1 MARKAKKLK
10 LKKKDQKKLKE
21 LSQSGTLKARK
32 LNRCRILSLK
42 AEGKS
47 LDEIA
52 DVLKMSKVT
61 VNQICQRYEKE
72 GLESA
77 LNERPRSGKPSIF
90 SGKQKAKIT
99 ALACSDA
106 PEGRSQWSL
115 RLLADKAIELKL
127 VDSISHTD
135 VGRILKKRNQTTLK
149 TAMVHWRN

>member
-1 MARKAKKLK
+1 MAIIAKKAKKLK
-10 LKKKDQKKLKE
+10 LTKKEQRKLKE

-32 LNRCRILSLK
+32 LNRCRILLLK

-52 DVLKMSKVT
+52 DVLKMSRVT
-61 VNQICQRYEKE
+61 VHQICRRYEKE

-77 LNERPRSGKPSIF
+77 INERPRSGKPSIF

-115 RLLADKAIELKL
+115 RLLADRAVELKL
-127 VDSISHTD
+127 VESISHTD
-135 VGRILKKRNQTTLK
+135 VGRILKKTKSNRT
-149 TAMVHWRN
+149 

>member
-1 MARKAKKLK
+1 MAKKAKKLK
-10 LKKKDQKKLKE
+10 LTKKAQRKLKE

-32 LNRCRILSLK
+32 LNRCRILLLK

-52 DVLKMSKVT
+52 DVLKMSRVT
-61 VNQICQRYEKE
+61 VHQICQRYKKE

-90 SGKQKAKIT
+90 SGKQRAKIT
-99 ALACSDA
+99 ALACCEA

-115 RLLADKAIELKL
+115 RLLADRAVELKL
-127 VDSISHTD
+127 VESISHTD
-135 VGRILKKRNQTTLK
+135 VGRILKKTKSSRT
-149 TAMVHWRN
+149 

>member
-1 MARKAKKLK
+1 MARKAKKLR

-47 LDEIA
+47 LNEIA

-99 ALACSDA
+99 ALACTNA

-115 RLLADKAIELKL
+115 RLLADKAVELKL

-135 VGRILKKRNQTTLK
+135 VGRILKKTKSNHT
-149 TAMVHWRN
+149 

>member
-10 LKKKDQKKLKE
+10 VTKKDQKKLKE
-21 LSQSGTLKARK
+21 LSESGTIKARK

-42 AEGKS
+42 VQGKT

-52 DVLKMSKVT
+52 DLLKMSRVT
-61 VNQICQRYEKE
+61 VHHVCQRYENE
-72 GLESA
+72 GLDGA
-77 LNERPRSGKPSIF
+77 LNERPRPGKPSIF

-99 ALACSDA
+99 ALACSKA
-106 PEGRSQWSL
+106 PEGRSRWSL

-135 VGRILKKRNQTTLK
+135 VGRILKKTKSSHT
-149 TAMVHWRN
+149 

>member
-1 MARKAKKLK
+1 MARKAKKLR

-47 LDEIA
+47 LNEIA
-52 DVLKMSKVT
+52 EVLKMSKVT

-99 ALACSDA
+99 ALACTNA

-115 RLLADKAIELKL
+115 RLLADKAVELKL

-135 VGRILKKRNQTTLK
+135 VGRILKKTKSNHT
-149 TAMVHWRN
+149 

>member
-1 MARKAKKLK
+1 MAKKAKKLK
-10 LKKKDQKKLKE
+10 LTKKEQRKLKE

-32 LNRCRILSLK
+32 LNRCRILLLK

-52 DVLKMSKVT
+52 DVLKMSRVT
-61 VNQICQRYEKE
+61 VHQICQRYKKE

-115 RLLADKAIELKL
+115 RLLADRAVELKL
-127 VDSISHTD
+127 VESISHTD
-135 VGRILKKRNQTTLK
+135 VGRILKKTKSSRT
-149 TAMVHWRN
+149 

>member
-1 MARKAKKLK
+1 MARAKKILK
-10 LKKKDQKKLKE
+10 LTKKDQKELKA

-42 AEGKS
+42 SEGKT

-52 DVLKMSKVT
+52 NVLKMSKVT

-72 GLESA
+72 GLQSA

-90 SGKQKAKIT
+90 SGKQRAKIT

-106 PEGRSQWSL
+106 PEGHSQWSL
-115 RLLADKAIELKL
+115 RLLADKAVELKL
-127 VDSISHTD
+127 VDSISHMD
-135 VGRILKKRNQTTLK
+135 VGRILKKTKSNRT
-149 TAMVHWRN
+149 